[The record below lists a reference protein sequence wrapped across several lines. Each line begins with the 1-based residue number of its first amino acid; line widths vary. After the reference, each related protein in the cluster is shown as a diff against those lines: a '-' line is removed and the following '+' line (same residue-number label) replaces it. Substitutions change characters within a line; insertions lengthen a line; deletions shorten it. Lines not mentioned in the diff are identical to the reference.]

1 MKTIIEILKNI
12 KNNIAKHN
20 IGLIYKYNNL
30 NKTIK
35 DKIKIIKVSII
46 KKQIILILLG
56 SFLIALNLFFN
67 IGLQVHKNISN
78 FGLIDYLLTSSILI
92 CLALIIVISF
102 FKLLDLTLNIY
113 YRFILL
119 SNLDIHPFSRN
130 KRTSNISVEEYC
142 FSSDSNTKIF
152 AKQILKNRK

>member
-119 SNLDIHPFSRN
+119 SNLDIHPYSGN
-130 KRTSNISVEEYC
+130 KRTSNISVEDYC
-142 FSSDSNTKIF
+142 FSTDSNTKIF

>member
-56 SFLIALNLFFN
+56 SFLIALTIYSIIIITPII
-67 IGLQVHKNISN
+67 IGIK
-78 FGLIDYLLTSSILI
+78 SII
-92 CLALIIVISF
+92 GG
-102 FKLLDLTLNIY
+102 
-113 YRFILL
+113 
-119 SNLDIHPFSRN
+119 
-130 KRTSNISVEEYC
+130 
-142 FSSDSNTKIF
+142 
-152 AKQILKNRK
+152 